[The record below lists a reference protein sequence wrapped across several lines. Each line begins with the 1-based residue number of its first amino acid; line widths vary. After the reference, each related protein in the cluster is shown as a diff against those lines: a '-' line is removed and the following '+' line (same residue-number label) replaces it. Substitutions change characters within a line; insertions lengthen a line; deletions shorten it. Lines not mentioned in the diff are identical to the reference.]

1 MSTVGQYKEAQNA
14 FIFVALG
21 QFQTIP
27 YYTENIHY
35 NDVAVI
41 RHHEKELN

>member
-1 MSTVGQYKEAQNA
+1 MSTVGKYKEVQNA
-14 FIFVALG
+14 FICVALG

-27 YYTENIHY
+27 YYTGILHY

-41 RHHEKELN
+41 RHHEK